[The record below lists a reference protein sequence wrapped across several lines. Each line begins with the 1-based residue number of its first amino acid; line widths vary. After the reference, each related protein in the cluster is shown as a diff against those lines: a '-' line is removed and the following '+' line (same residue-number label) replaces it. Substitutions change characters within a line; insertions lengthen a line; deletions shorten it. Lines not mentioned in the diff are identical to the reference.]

1 MKKML
6 YAALAAVFL
15 LAALSTVAFAAQNVT
30 NPAQKGSLLVWPK
43 IVVDR
48 TYTGAGDTNS
58 NGQTGLVTAD
68 TVVTIANDYSVLVDV
83 KCYWMDEY
91 QNIQDFAFRIT
102 KNQIVWFRASDGM
115 GMGGSDAVFV
125 PPFDG
130 NRGELKCWAVNVAG
144 TRQISWNHL
153 FGTATIYDYVAGDA
167 WEYSTWNFAARNVA
181 RNKPVGTGGELK
193 LTGADGGYDACPE
206 YVLGTFLANR
216 TDDDFGKQDGIEA
229 RGSDL
234 TLVPCKQDL
243 RQDRIPTY
251 TKAQFDIWNEDEV
264 KSTGAYMCFKCWL
277 ETALQPMPSSS
288 AGAGT
293 YRNFD
298 KFGIGSLH
306 TDLGFFRVTGV
317 ASTACKA
324 VDWSQFP
331 GPYTTVPTPL
341 IGLRSHSLY
350 FPPGDNA
357 IVGSTLNTAGFDGS
371 GFVKWDPQWAHPEM
385 DGR

>member
-15 LAALSTVAFAAQNVT
+15 LAALSTVALAAQNVT
-30 NPAQKGSLLVWPK
+30 NPSQKGSFLVWPK

-48 TYTGAGDTNS
+48 NAV
-58 NGQTGLVTAD
+58 VTAD

-115 GMGGSDAVFV
+115 GMEGSDAVFV

-130 NRGELKCWAVNVAG
+130 SRGELKCWAVNVAG

-153 FGTATIYDYVAGDA
+153 FGTATIYDYDDGDA
-167 WEYSTWNFAARNVA
+167 WEYSTWNFVARNVA
-181 RNKPVGTGGELK
+181 RNQPVGAGGELL

-216 TDDDFGKQDGIEA
+216 YDNDPGKQYGIEA

-277 ETALQPMPSSS
+277 ETTLSPMPSSS

-298 KFGIGSLH
+298 KFGIDSLH
-306 TDLGFFRVTGV
+306 TDFGFFRVTGV

-324 VDWSQFP
+324 TDWYQFP
-331 GPYTTVPTPL
+331 EPYTTMVYTPL

-371 GFVKWDPQWAHPEM
+371 GFVRWDPQWDHPEM

>member
-15 LAALSTVAFAAQNVT
+15 LVALSTVALAAQNVT

-48 TYTGAGDTNS
+48 AGF
-58 NGQTGLVTAD
+58 VTAD
-68 TVVTIANDYSVLVDV
+68 TVVTIVNDYTSLVDV

-91 QNIQDFAFRIT
+91 QNIQDFVFRLT
-102 KNQIVWFRASDGM
+102 KNQVVWFRASDGM
-115 GMGGSDAVFV
+115 GMEGSKEVFV

-130 NRGELKCWAVNVAG
+130 RRGELKCWAVNNEG
-144 TRQISWNHL
+144 TQQISWNHL
-153 FGTATIYDYVAGDA
+153 FGSATIYDYRAGEA
-167 WEYSTWNFAARNVA
+167 WEYSTWNFAARAVD
-181 RNKPVGTGGELK
+181 RNDPVGTGGELE

-206 YVLGTFLANR
+206 YLLGTFVAQR
-216 TDDDFGKQDGIEA
+216 DAMHAGTQDGLEPF
-229 RGSDL
+229 GSDL

-251 TKAQFDIWNEDEV
+251 TKAEFDIWNEDEV

-277 ETALQPMPSSS
+277 ETTLEPHPYYS

-293 YRNFD
+293 WKNFD
-298 KFGIGSLH
+298 KFGIASLH
-306 TDLGFFRVTGV
+306 TDMGFFRVTGV
-317 ASTACKA
+317 FSTACKA
-324 VDWSQFP
+324 TDWYANFP
-331 GPYTTVPTPL
+331 YPYFLPYTTVATPL
-341 IGLRSHSLY
+341 IGLISTNLL
-350 FPPGDNA
+350 FPVDRA
-357 IVGSTLNTAGFDGS
+357 IVGTTLNTAGFDGT
-371 GFVKWDPQWAHPEM
+371 GFVKWDPQWEHPEL